1 MIRRKLQTQ
10 RECSMNYDAA
20 TLFNLALHRVLSIEQ
35 GTAREI
41 SEKSFATPSCW
52 KLSNENKAVSN

>member
-1 MIRRKLQTQ
+1 
-10 RECSMNYDAA
+10 MNYDAA

-35 GTAREI
+35 GMAHEI

-52 KLSNENKAVSN
+52 KLNNENKVDSN